1 MKKEKVLR
9 FLGNAFVVYAM
20 ILFAVTA
27 FFDGRQ
33 FGKDVS
39 IVNYIIRMILGF
51 VPALIFAVPGILM
64 LECVSDSI
72 EEPNALERRA
82 LRVNLRDKG
91 NYVLCVFA
99 SFCAHVSMIV
109 LSIIW
114 KIISLAVSFL
124 GWFFSIMF
132 GR

>member
-9 FLGNAFVVYAM
+9 FLGNAFVAYAM

-64 LECVSDSI
+64 LEHVSDSI
-72 EEPNALERRA
+72 EKPNALERRV
-82 LRVNLRDKG
+82 LRGNLLGKG
-91 NYVLCVFA
+91 NCVFA

-114 KIISLAVSFL
+114 KIISLTVSFL
-124 GWFFSIMF
+124 GWFISMMF
-132 GR
+132 RR